1 MPGYL
6 SNRLIS
12 FQPASQTDM
21 VEVQSNIS
29 TIQST
34 IVEIQGD
41 IEDLQL
47 NVGV

>member
-12 FQPASQTDM
+12 FLPASQSDVT
-21 VEVQSNIS
+21 
-29 TIQST
+29 TINTT

>member
-1 MPGYL
+1 MPGYITD
-6 SNRLIS
+6 RLVS
-12 FQPASQTDM
+12 FLPASQAD
-21 VEVQSNIS
+21 VS
-29 TIQST
+29 TINTT

>member
-6 SNRLIS
+6 SNRLVA
-12 FQPASQTDM
+12 FLPAKQSDM
-21 VEVQSNIS
+21 NTVNA
-29 TIQST
+29 T

>member
-12 FQPASQTDM
+12 FLPASQTDM
-21 VEVQSNIS
+21 VEV
-29 TIQST
+29 QST